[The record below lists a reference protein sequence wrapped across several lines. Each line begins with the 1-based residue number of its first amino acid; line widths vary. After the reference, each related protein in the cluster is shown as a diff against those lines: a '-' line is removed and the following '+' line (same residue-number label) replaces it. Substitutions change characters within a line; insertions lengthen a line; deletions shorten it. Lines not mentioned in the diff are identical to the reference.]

1 MHICIAL
8 LAHVAG
14 TAQQYQQRGQRCWE
28 ATACMLPSSR
38 SNLSSLPLPSAFPP
52 ARPPRPQATQVV
64 GPHTCRDFVV
74 IREDR
79 NGDLQV
85 SLKRM
90 ELSVS

>member
-1 MHICIAL
+1 
-8 LAHVAG
+8 
-14 TAQQYQQRGQRCWE
+14 
-28 ATACMLPSSR
+28 
-38 SNLSSLPLPSAFPP
+38 
-52 ARPPRPQATQVV
+52 VV